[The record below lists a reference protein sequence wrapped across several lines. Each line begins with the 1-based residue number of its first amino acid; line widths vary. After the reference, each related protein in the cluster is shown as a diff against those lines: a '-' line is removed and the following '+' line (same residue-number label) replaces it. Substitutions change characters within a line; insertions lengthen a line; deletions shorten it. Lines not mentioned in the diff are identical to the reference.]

1 MKYARYSSYVR
12 ICFSRIEPCLFV
24 LERIACG
31 TAAYRYKLTYYICR
45 HLLGSRRVRAPQI
58 QPRRKLQR
66 MCRKETTESLLGPSG
81 DVAPCAVRKWMP
93 WAEAEVAH
101 A

>member
-1 MKYARYSSYVR
+1 MSFC
-12 ICFSRIEPCLFV
+12 I
-24 LERIACG
+24 ERIACE

-58 QPRRKLQR
+58 QPRRKLKR
-66 MCRKETTESLLGPSG
+66 KCRKETIESLLGPSD
-81 DVAPCAVRKWMP
+81 DVALCAVRKWMP

-101 A
+101 T